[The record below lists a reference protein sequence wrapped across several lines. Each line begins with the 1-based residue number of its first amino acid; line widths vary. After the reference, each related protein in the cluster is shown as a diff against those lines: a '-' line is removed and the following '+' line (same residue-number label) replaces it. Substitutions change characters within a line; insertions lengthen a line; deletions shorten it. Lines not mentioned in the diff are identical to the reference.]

1 MPDHVQER
9 KLAAVDDALAGRA
22 VPHDLAE
29 LGELARALRDE
40 RPAIPDS
47 FAHVLDARAE
57 RGFPGRTRARARP
70 SHPAAGVDADRT
82 GVAVSVTVLVI
93 AVVAATVP
101 GGGGGD
107 FADDGGGAAS
117 RETAG
122 EEAAP
127 EIDAGPDASV
137 LGPTRRPAPPSRSR
151 PRACRRPSRRR
162 ARAPTGATAARS
174 SARLSWSSPP
184 ARATSTA

>member
-9 KLAAVDDALAGRA
+9 ELAAVDDALAGRA

-57 RGFPGRTRARARP
+57 RGFPGRDRARGVQAARRRAWMRIG
-70 SHPAAGVDADRT
+70 PALAM
-82 GVAVSVTVLVI
+82 SMTVLLI
-93 AVVAATVP
+93 AVVVATVP

-107 FADDGGGAAS
+107 FADDGGGA
-117 RETAG
+117 G
-122 EEAAP
+122 AARRRARKP
-127 EIDAGPDASV
+127 RPRSTPGPTRRC
-137 LGPTRRPAPPSRSR
+137 LRPTRRPAPPSRSR